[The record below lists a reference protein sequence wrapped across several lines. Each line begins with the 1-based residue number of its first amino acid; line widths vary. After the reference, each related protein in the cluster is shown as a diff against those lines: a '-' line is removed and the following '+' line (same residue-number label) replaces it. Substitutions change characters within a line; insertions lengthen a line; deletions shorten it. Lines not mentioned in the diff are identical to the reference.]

1 MNRICGLFIDQL
13 KTIYSRV
20 ISNLAAF
27 LKRLFAI
34 RAVHVLNVSI
44 DLFLFRKSNNK
55 RAKWITMNNKESSSK
70 MITSKQGADN
80 NIKKELS
87 VMAWNRSLIYIYIIS
102 TPFLKTIA
110 YVFDWT
116 IDDIYFPC
124 LKEIN
129 TQAIFLFI
137 PKVSYKNSLS
147 IHKVVLMLMQ
157 FRMHKLERDESR
169 RESKCFCFA
178 PKAISFAL
186 HCRTGDMQIFLNNI

>member
-1 MNRICGLFIDQL
+1 MNRISGLFIDQL

-55 RAKWITMNNKESSSK
+55 RAKWITKNNKESSSK
-70 MITSKQGADN
+70 MLTSKQGADN

-87 VMAWNRSLIYIYIIS
+87 VMAWNRSLIYIC
-102 TPFLKTIA
+102 
-110 YVFDWT
+110 
-116 IDDIYFPC
+116 YFNTFFKNNCLCLWLNNWRHLLPC
-124 LKEIN
+124 LKEIK

-147 IHKVVLMLMQ
+147 IHKIVLMLMQ

>member
-55 RAKWITMNNKESSSK
+55 RAKWITKNNKESSSK

-87 VMAWNRSLIYIYIIS
+87 VMAWNRSLIYIC
-102 TPFLKTIA
+102 
-110 YVFDWT
+110 
-116 IDDIYFPC
+116 YFNTFFKNNC
-124 LKEIN
+124 LR
-129 TQAIFLFI
+129 LW
-137 PKVSYKNSLS
+137 
-147 IHKVVLMLMQ
+147 
-157 FRMHKLERDESR
+157 
-169 RESKCFCFA
+169 
-178 PKAISFAL
+178 
-186 HCRTGDMQIFLNNI
+186 LNNWRHLLPLPKRNKHTSNFSFHPEGFL

>member
-55 RAKWITMNNKESSSK
+55 QAKWITKNNKESSSK

-80 NIKKELS
+80 NI
-87 VMAWNRSLIYIYIIS
+87 I
-102 TPFLKTIA
+102 
-110 YVFDWT
+110 
-116 IDDIYFPC
+116 
-124 LKEIN
+124 
-129 TQAIFLFI
+129 
-137 PKVSYKNSLS
+137 
-147 IHKVVLMLMQ
+147 
-157 FRMHKLERDESR
+157 
-169 RESKCFCFA
+169 
-178 PKAISFAL
+178 
-186 HCRTGDMQIFLNNI
+186 

>member
-87 VMAWNRSLIYIYIIS
+87 VMAWNRSLIYICYFN
-102 TPFLKTIA
+102 TFFKNNCLRL
-110 YVFDWT
+110 DWT

-147 IHKVVLMLMQ
+147 IHKVALMLMR
-157 FRMHKLERDESR
+157 FHMHKLERDESR